1 MSSAQLTAEARAALL
16 RDRVMKTWNPPSYG
30 FGTEADIA
38 QTATMQAIAWVFGR
52 SFLGE
57 LTAIQDRAIVLG
69 LEINSEAIGA
79 ESLP

>member
-16 RDRVMKTWNPPSYG
+16 RDQVMKIWNPPSYG
-30 FGTEADIA
+30 LGTTADIA
-38 QTATMQAIAWVFGR
+38 QTATMQAFAWVFGR

-57 LTAIQDRAIVLG
+57 LTATQDRAIFLG
-69 LEINSEAIGA
+69 LETFSEALGA

>member
-16 RDRVMKTWNPPSYG
+16 RDQVMKTWNPPSYG
-30 FGTEADIA
+30 SGTTADIA

-57 LTAIQDRAIVLG
+57 LTAIQDRAISLG
-69 LEINSEAIGA
+69 LEIFSEALGA